1 MRDRTNPSFIDAVK
15 PVFIRLMDKK
25 AEFRQLDIC
34 SLNEEDFKEVVE
46 GYISQIDDL
55 EKQVLMAWA
64 ESTKDINP
72 GLADSVERG
81 TIRFVPAKYDYLKR
95 VLKLEEQC
103 QCNYMS

>member
-1 MRDRTNPSFIDAVK
+1 MRDKTNQSFIDAVR
-15 PVFIRLMDKK
+15 PVFILLMEKK

-34 SLNEEDFKEVVE
+34 SLNAENVKEVVE
-46 GYISQIDDL
+46 GYISQIHEL

-95 VLKLEEQC
+95 VLKLEDQC
-103 QCNYMS
+103 QCNYTS